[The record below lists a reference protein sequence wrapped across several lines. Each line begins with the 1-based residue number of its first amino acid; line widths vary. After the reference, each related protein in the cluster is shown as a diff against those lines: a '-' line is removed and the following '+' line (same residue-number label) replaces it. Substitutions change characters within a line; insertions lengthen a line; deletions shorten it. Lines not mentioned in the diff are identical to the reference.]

1 MTQSPLVAAFRTLQ
15 LLAVD
20 TPAGPLA
27 NCPVCDAS
35 LHLGDQ
41 SATCPKCNWTALG
54 EPWEIAQLA
63 RAAVPTKAKRRQLK
77 LDCDADYDSPPALP
91 EELIPGILSAGSK
104 MVLGGG
110 SKSAKTWSLM
120 HLGLALSTGQPW
132 WGYKIPPKPR
142 RVLYINLEIQR
153 EFFIKRINTI
163 KEAMGIAGQPTL
175 FSSMSLRGNCDD
187 HSRLLPRL
195 SEFLSDRKSNDWEA
209 IFLDP
214 LYKML
219 HGSESDQEYIAA
231 LVDSIERF
239 GDRHNAATIYGA
251 HYAKGDAFAKSPM
264 DRIAGSGVIGRDA
277 DTLVMVTRMP
287 DDPDVFV
294 QDTIV
299 RNFAPMPQRSLRYI
313 YPLMSHEPGLSC
325 QPHANGGV
333 SVKSTAAREAKSNV
347 PSPVVVAN
355 VLRGL
360 GGEAPAGDRMS
371 TALVHKVKEACWGV
385 SQRDA
390 ITAVALAE
398 GITIEYT
405 GIKSNKGTYILK

>member
-1 MTQSPLVAAFRTLQ
+1 
-15 LLAVD
+15 
-20 TPAGPLA
+20 
-27 NCPVCDAS
+27 
-35 LHLGDQ
+35 
-41 SATCPKCNWTALG
+41 
-54 EPWEIAQLA
+54 
-63 RAAVPTKAKRRQLK
+63 
-77 LDCDADYDSPPALP
+77 
-91 EELIPGILSAGSK
+91 

-163 KEAMGIAGQPTL
+163 KEAMGIAGHPTL

-187 HSRLLPRL
+187 HTRLLPRL

-209 IFLDP
+209 IILDP

-277 DTLVMVTRMP
+277 DTLIMVTRMP

-299 RNFAPMPQRSLRYI
+299 RNFAPEPQRNLRYI
-313 YPLMSHEPGLSC
+313 HPPHEARTRPLVPTSRKWRGICEVGCSPGGEIERPVARRGRQRPPRAGGGSPGLAPAFLRPGP
-325 QPHANGGV
+325 QG
-333 SVKSTAAREAKSNV
+333 AASD
-347 PSPVVVAN
+347 P
-355 VLRGL
+355 RGL
-360 GGEAPAGDRMS
+360 
-371 TALVHKVKEACWGV
+371 
-385 SQRDA
+385 
-390 ITAVALAE
+390 
-398 GITIEYT
+398 
-405 GIKSNKGTYILK
+405 